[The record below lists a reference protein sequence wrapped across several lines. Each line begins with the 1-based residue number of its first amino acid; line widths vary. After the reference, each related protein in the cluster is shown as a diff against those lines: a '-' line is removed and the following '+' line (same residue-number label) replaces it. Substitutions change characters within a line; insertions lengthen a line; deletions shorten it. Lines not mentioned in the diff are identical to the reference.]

1 MYKSNNVYSN
11 ICWEYPLQ
19 TKFSTKKNNNKRYK
33 KNNFNGNSNA
43 KKSTV
48 FAYAYYGTIITFF
61 AGLLFF
67 ITISISKAAI
77 AEPRDTSDNF
87 AIPYDTD
94 LNNSLLEDLA
104 TLYKSEKKD
113 NTDKENLENKITRPI
128 VFTKQRVLNNESI
141 KKLASRYGLSAD
153 TIILVNGLK
162 RPSDLK
168 TGDIVTIPNQDGRLI
183 QVKANDSIYKISERY
198 GVSWKKIVDCNNL
211 SDINIKAGMKLFI
224 PDSEMTKYEREK
236 FYQIKPKP
244 TVSAVRSTNT
254 GKSNNE
260 AKKNI
265 VTSSIFSWPIK
276 GAITSSYGLRSD
288 PITGVKDFHTGL
300 DIRGAMNT
308 SVKAPYDGTVAFTG
322 WSNIYGNFILI
333 KHENNI
339 VTMYGHLN
347 KINVKKGENVKQGN
361 IIGAVGTTG
370 RSTGPH
376 LHFEVLKNNK
386 RENPL
391 SFLMEKESA
400 I

>member
-19 TKFSTKKNNNKRYK
+19 TKFPVKKKSNKRHK
-33 KNNFNGNSNA
+33 KNNFNNNSNA
-43 KKSTV
+43 KKSFV
-48 FAYAYYGTIITFF
+48 SVYAYYGTIILFF

-77 AEPRDTSDNF
+77 AEPRETSDNF

-94 LNNSLLEDLA
+94 SNNLLLEDLA
-104 TLYKSEKKD
+104 TLYKDEKRD
-113 NTDKENLENKITRPI
+113 NADKQNLENKITRPI
-128 VFTKQRVLNNESI
+128 SFTKQRVLNNESI

-224 PDSEMTKYEREK
+224 PDSGMTKYEREK
-236 FYQIKPKP
+236 FYQIKPKQAAP
-244 TVSAVRSTNT
+244 AVRNT
-254 GKSNNE
+254 VKTSNTVGKS
-260 AKKNI
+260 I
-265 VTSSIFSWPIK
+265 TTSSIFSWPIK

-300 DIRGAMNT
+300 DIRGAINT
-308 SVKAPYDGTVAFTG
+308 PVKAPYDGTVAFTG
-322 WSNIYGNFILI
+322 WSNVYGNFILI
-333 KHENNI
+333 KHENNV

-347 KINVKKGENVKQGN
+347 KINVEKGENVKQGN
-361 IIGAVGTTG
+361 VIGAVGTTG

-391 SFLMEKESA
+391 SFLVEK
-400 I
+400 